1 MPRRG
6 TLSRERSDM
15 HRSATIAPS
24 KTKDSFRHNSLSAK
38 TPVIKS
44 PSRSRAKPTKNWL
57 PLSMAGRKGLPA
69 AACQTSCSEE
79 SMGQARAVLSFG
91 KELGGDCVADVM
103 GTSS

>member
-1 MPRRG
+1 
-6 TLSRERSDM
+6 
-15 HRSATIAPS
+15 
-24 KTKDSFRHNSLSAK
+24 
-38 TPVIKS
+38 
-44 PSRSRAKPTKNWL
+44 
-57 PLSMAGRKGLPA
+57 MAGRKGLPA